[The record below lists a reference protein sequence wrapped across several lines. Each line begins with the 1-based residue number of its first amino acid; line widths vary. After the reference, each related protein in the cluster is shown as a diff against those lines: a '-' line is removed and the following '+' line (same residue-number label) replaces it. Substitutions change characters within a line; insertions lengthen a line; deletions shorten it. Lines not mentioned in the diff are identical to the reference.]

1 MASAPPPTKPSSPP
15 TATPKKAFGEVN
27 TKIGNAIVLA
37 AVPGWGKT
45 TCAAYAKKPQIIM
58 CGNEQGYRTLLRNS
72 LVPHIPGVV
81 VATWEELLEVVDSLV
96 ASDDEHETL
105 VIDSIGAVEAMCVEY
120 MVRKQFGG
128 DRDKYDAY
136 GKGNDR
142 LPGEFIKL
150 LARFDTIKEKHG
162 KDVLILGHVK
172 IKNFKNPEGADYDR
186 YIVDVHEKV
195 WTCIDR
201 WADAVL
207 FGKYQMLI
215 KTSKE
220 NPTKGKAIGGEDR
233 IVQTRHD
240 DRWDA
245 KNRYN
250 MPESIDIPNDPT
262 QIYSTIFAYVHGE

>member
-37 AVPGWGKT
+37 ALEGWGKT
-45 TCAAYAKKPQIIM
+45 SCAAHAKKPQIIM
-58 CGNEQGYRTLLRNS
+58 CGNEQGYRTLLRKN
-72 LVPHIPGVV
+72 LVPKIPGIV
-81 VATWEELLEVVDSLV
+81 VATWEELNEVVDSLITD
-96 ASDDEHETL
+96 ADGHETL
-105 VIDSIGAVEAMCVEY
+105 VIDSIGAVEAMCIDFV
-120 MVRKQFGG
+120 VRKQFEN
-128 DRDKYDAY
+128 DRKKYDDY

-142 LPGEFIKL
+142 LPGEMLKL
-150 LARFDTIKEKHG
+150 LSKLDTIKERHG
-162 KDVLILGHVK
+162 KDVIMLGHVK

-195 WTCIDR
+195 WSPVAR

-207 FGKYQMLI
+207 FGKYQSI
-215 KTSKE
+215 VKTEKSA
-220 NPTKGKAIGGEDR
+220 PTKGKAIGGTDR

-250 MPESIDIPNDPT
+250 MPEAIDIPNDPT